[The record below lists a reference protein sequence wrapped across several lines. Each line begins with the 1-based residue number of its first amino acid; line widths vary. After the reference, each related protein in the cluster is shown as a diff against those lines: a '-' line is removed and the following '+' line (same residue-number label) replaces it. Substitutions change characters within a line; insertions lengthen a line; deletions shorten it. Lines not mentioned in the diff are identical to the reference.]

1 MSATHSFVRTVAGD
15 IPPDSLGV
23 TLCHEHLLCDQRA
36 VTFQPPVDPDDA
48 PLADRQ
54 VALDF
59 FGWLQL
65 NWASNRDNLVLDDE
79 VLAIEEALRFRRAGG
94 QTLVDCTLPG
104 LGRDPRALLRI
115 AQASGLHIVM
125 GTGYYVAATHPSR
138 VAEMS
143 EDELC
148 RHMLRE
154 VCQGDVNSGS
164 GVRAGII
171 GEIGCSWPLDPAEVR
186 VLRAAGVAQRELG
199 CGLSIHPGRHSAAP
213 RQIVDVLRPSG
224 VDLTRVVIGHIERTV
239 RDLDGLKELLDA
251 GCFVEYDLFGTESTA
266 NVPYR
271 SNHVDIPSDAQRID
285 QISELV
291 TAGYQTQ
298 ILMSHDVCTK
308 HRTRHYGGVG
318 YDHILRDIVPWMRA
332 RGFEEATVRAL
343 MVDNPRRALS
353 ITKGRDNSCVLD

>member
-1 MSATHSFVRTVAGD
+1 MSSAPSFVRTVTGD
-15 IPPDSLGV
+15 IPPNSLGV

-36 VTFQPPVDPDDA
+36 VSVRPPHYPDDS
-48 PLADRQ
+48 PLAHRQ

-79 VLAIEEALRFRRAGG
+79 AIAIQEALRFRRAGG
-94 QTLVDCTLPG
+94 QTIVDCTLPG
-104 LGRDPRALLRI
+104 LGRDPRVLRRI

-125 GTGYYVAATHPSR
+125 GTGYYVAATHPPR

-154 VCQGDVNSGS
+154 VRQGDMDS

-171 GEIGCSWPLDPAEVR
+171 GEIGCSWPLDPEEVR

-199 CGLSIHPGRHSAAP
+199 CGLSIHPGRHSDAP
-213 RQIVDVLRPSG
+213 RQIVEVLRPSG

-239 RDLDGLKELLDA
+239 RNLDGLKELLDA

-266 NVPYR
+266 NFPYR
-271 SNHVDIPSDAQRID
+271 SNHIDIPSDAQRID
-285 QISELV
+285 QIATLV

-298 ILMSHDVCTK
+298 ILISHDVCTK
-308 HRTRHYGGVG
+308 HRTRHFGGVG
-318 YDHILRDIVPWMRA
+318 YDHILRDVVPWMRE

-343 MVDNPRRALS
+343 MVENPRRALG
-353 ITKGRDNSCVLD
+353 ITNGGDTSCVLD